1 MIVLG
6 VDWGRAR
13 AGVAVSDELG
23 RFARPLASLPVSSQE
38 KLSEDIV
45 RLAEREGAGAI
56 VLGLPRNM
64 DGSEGESAAAVRRLA
79 ERLSSAG
86 RAVEL
91 WDERL
96 TSWEAERLLGAA
108 GPRKR
113 TGEKGAKDRIAACLI
128 LQGYL
133 DARRQKGRTGP

>member
-45 RLAEREGAGAI
+45 RLAEREGAEAI

-79 ERLSSAG
+79 ERLSAAG

-96 TSWEAERLLGAA
+96 TSWEAERFLGAA

-113 TGEKGAKDRIAACLI
+113 SGKKGAKDRIAACLI

-133 DARRQKGRTGP
+133 DARRQQGRTGS